1 METTLSPVDEQT
13 AHHTTLTDTIKRTGQ
28 MEAEAIGRAKDNFLE
43 RTRDY
48 LTRRKAELRAM
59 RKHHLGLSKADEV
72 GYFAPL
78 TWEFWRAII
87 TSFFVFAIVGHW
99 LEIPYCMFM
108 DGCFGIVGENYP
120 VWTDPWYHPYWIY
133 GIGAVIVTLLVE
145 PVKEWIVLKRKTLIG
160 AILQT
165 FVIVTVIAMLTELI
179 MGWLVNQ
186 PDATGE
192 YPFWD
197 NSQLPLNVFGQAW
210 LVNDM
215 VIGSLAVV
223 YVWVLWPLI
232 CKGFQKLRP
241 RTANKVF
248 AGIVAGFAV
257 CCTASYI
264 QLAVAALM

>member
-1 METTLSPVDEQT
+1 MSPAEQKT
-13 AHHTTLTDTIKRTGQ
+13 ADRATLTDTIRRTGQ
-28 MEAEAIGRAKDNFLE
+28 MEAEAFGRAKDNVFQ

-48 LTRRKAELRAM
+48 LDRRKAELRAL
-59 RKHHLGLSKADEV
+59 KKPHLRRLSKQDEI

-78 TWEFWRAII
+78 KWEFWRALI

-108 DGCFGIVGENYP
+108 DGCFGIVGEDYP
-120 VWTDPWYHPYWIY
+120 VWSDPWYHPYWIY
-133 GIGAVIVTLLVE
+133 GIGAVIITLLVE
-145 PVKEWIVLKRKTLIG
+145 PVKEWIVLKRKTMFG

-165 FVIVTVIAMLTELI
+165 FVMVTVIAMLTELI

-186 PDATGE
+186 PDASGE

-215 VIGSLAVV
+215 VIGALAVV

-232 CKGFQKLRP
+232 CKGFKKLP
-241 RTANKVF
+241 ARTANKAF
-248 AGIVAGFAV
+248 AGVVTGFAV

-264 QLAVAALM
+264 QLAVAPLA